1 MKDSQPAKTGPRM
14 SDRATVTRH
23 AILEAAREV
32 FTSSGF
38 SDANIADVVAGAG
51 ASVGSLYHHFG
62 GKGDLYLA
70 LFEEYQARQ
79 EALAAAAVSAAKDA
93 GETDRIALFVS
104 GARAYLDGCWTERE
118 LTRLFL
124 TGGGPAGFELVAR
137 RRYRDWTRLN
147 EILLLAD
154 GEPENEALVLVLT
167 AIVSE
172 AGSEVAVAESEE
184 RASRLAESVLGLIA
198 RIGTPS

>member
-1 MKDSQPAKTGPRM
+1 MSEQTSAKSGLRM
-14 SDRATVTRH
+14 SDRAVVTRQ

-32 FTSSGF
+32 FTTAGF
-38 SDANIADVVAGAG
+38 SDANIADVVAKAG

-62 GKGDLYLA
+62 GKADLYLA
-70 LFEEYQARQ
+70 LFEEYQTRQ
-79 EALAAAAVSAAKDA
+79 EARAAAAVAGAKDG
-93 GETDRIALFVS
+93 GENDRIALFVA
-104 GARAYLDGCWTERE
+104 GARAYLDGCWAERE

-172 AGSEVAVAESEE
+172 AGSEVAVAESAEH
-184 RASRLAESVLGLIA
+184 ATRLADSVLALIA
-198 RIGTPS
+198 RIGTPA

>member
-1 MKDSQPAKTGPRM
+1 MTETAPGKPGPRM

-23 AILEAAREV
+23 AILEAASAV

-38 SDANIADVVAGAG
+38 SDANIADVVARAG

-62 GKGDLYLA
+62 GKADLYLA
-70 LFEEYQARQ
+70 LFEEYQTRQ
-79 EALAAAAVSAAKDA
+79 EARAAAAVAAAKDA
-93 GETDRIALFVS
+93 GATDRIGLFVA
-104 GARAYLDGCWTERE
+104 GARAYLDGCWAERE

-154 GEPENEALVLVLT
+154 GEPESEALVLVLT
-167 AIVSE
+167 AIISE
-172 AGSEVAVAESEE
+172 AGSEVAVAESAEH
-184 RASRLAESVLGLIA
+184 ATRLAESVLALIA
-198 RIGTPS
+198 RIGTPT